1 MGTLLGTLGLITPF
15 GRCQL
20 LSFQCLQR
28 FVEKSIRNSSPWS
41 STNENPW
48 NITVSRVFAL
58 SILSTSFPP
67 YPWNFN
73 TFKDFHFGVTFIRL
87 SFCKPRQGIG
97 PWSPMSNFS
106 DFNALVFLVLSTLS
120 IFCKKHYK
128 SGLSE
133 QLVRWCRLPP
143 FFSENNDS
151 DHPLKK
157 HPSQGALPA
166 IIMLFFTY
174 LISTNLNL

>member
-1 MGTLLGTLGLITPF
+1 MSSPFFSMFTAFHQKKSTQFEPLIIHHYKPLKYHCFKGFCFVYFEYDFSGLSLKF
-15 GRCQL
+15 
-20 LSFQCLQR
+20 QR
-28 FVEKSIRNSSPWS
+28 FQG
-41 STNENPW
+41 
-48 NITVSRVFAL
+48 F
-58 SILSTSFPP
+58 SFWGNF
-67 YPWNFN
+67 YP
-73 TFKDFHFGVTFIRL
+73 TFVLQTY
-87 SFCKPRQGIG
+87 KPRQGIG
-97 PWSPMSNFS
+97 PWSPMSNFR
-106 DFNALVFLVLSTLS
+106 DFNALVFSVLSTLS
-120 IFCKKHYK
+120 TFCKKHYK